1 MPLYQLTII
10 GKVQGVSY
18 RYSTKK
24 RAQEL
29 GLNGWVKNRADGTV
43 YAEIEGE
50 EEALQA
56 MIDWCRQGPA
66 LARVESVKAET
77 APDRHYTSFEIVR

>member
-18 RYSTKK
+18 RYCTKK

-29 GLNGWVKNRADGTV
+29 GLNGWVKNQADGTV
-43 YAEIEGE
+43 YAEIEGK

-56 MIDWCRQGPA
+56 MIDWCKQGPA
-66 LARVESVKAET
+66 LAKVEAVKAEP
-77 APDRHYTSFEIVR
+77 APGRHYTSFEIVR